1 MRIDQTRELACDEI
15 AAESLST
22 STQYARSLL
31 SIAQSMAAN
40 LRPATVG
47 YALGLFDTDTLEDR
61 IMNILAK
68 SNRIRRTR
76 ARASTLATLVLLLVT
91 GLGVS
96 GFSIQVAQP
105 AKANGDLQQFVGTWQ
120 AKFKGKIFQTIKL
133 EKKQGKLTAEA
144 KVTSGLLRIT
154 EEDAIQ
160 FEMKITGANQ
170 AQIQI
175 VIPPAEADQVPKPKP
190 WMLERSK
197 SGQ

>member
-133 EKKQGKLTAEA
+133 EKKQGKLTATVSHANVGVDPESGELTDV
-144 KVTSGLLRIT
+144 KVLDAATLSRKLNLR
-154 EEDAIQ
+154 
-160 FEMKITGANQ
+160 
-170 AQIQI
+170 
-175 VIPPAEADQVPKPKP
+175 ADYCGSLKRMPFN
-190 WMLERSK
+190 LR
-197 SGQ
+197 